1 MNFLNKISITSQRP
15 MNENPTKSPR
25 APPTSDT
32 NDDRGYI
39 SISVIFFTVLLARRN
54 LNPVWLFLKK

>member
-1 MNFLNKISITSQRP
+1 MNKKKSR
-15 MNENPTKSPR
+15 NENPTKSPR

-39 SISVIFFTVLLARRN
+39 SISVIFFTVLLARIN
-54 LNPVWLFLKK
+54 INPVWLFLRK

>member
-1 MNFLNKISITSQRP
+1 

-32 NDDRGYI
+32 NDESGYI
-39 SISVIFFTVLLARRN
+39 STSVLFVTVLLASRN
-54 LNPVWLFLKK
+54 LNVV